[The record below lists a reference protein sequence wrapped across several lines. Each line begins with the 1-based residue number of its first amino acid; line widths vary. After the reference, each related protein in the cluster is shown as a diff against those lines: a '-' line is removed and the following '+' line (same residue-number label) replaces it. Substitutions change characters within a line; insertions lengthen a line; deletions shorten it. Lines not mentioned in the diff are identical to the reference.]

1 MQRNTSEVINMSKIF
16 RSFLAG
22 LMLPCLGAMGTPHKF
37 KSAKFRR
44 ENPEPLKFSAD
55 GKFRILHLTDIHD
68 VEPEMD
74 DDENKEIPESRDKE
88 TINVIEKLVK
98 KTNPDLVVFGGDNI
112 SGYWEE
118 FTYDLVQSTIQKIT
132 APIRERNIP
141 LCVVF
146 GNHDGEEGFHTEFQM
161 MQYMEYPNCRSNLND
176 ADVYGCGNCC
186 VTIKSSDG
194 SKDAFAIWLID
205 SNDYQRNSEGGLS
218 YDCVHDDQIDWYE
231 KRSAE
236 LKAANGGTPLPS
248 VLFQHMPVQQMCDGL
263 KEVTAD
269 DDYTFSR
276 DGKYFKFGH
285 EILEGRIRECPCP
298 PNLENNHRRQLESWK
313 KTGNIVAAFFGHDHV
328 NDFHIKIDGIDLY
341 QTLGAG
347 YFTYGKER
355 GGRLIVLDENNPGNI
370 YTESLEVERITTTE
384 I

>member
-1 MQRNTSEVINMSKIF
+1 MSKIF
-16 RSFLAG
+16 KAFLAG
-22 LMLPCLGAMGTPHKF
+22 LALPCLSAMGTPHKF
-37 KSAKFRR
+37 SSAKFKR
-44 ENPEPLKFSAD
+44 EAPEPLKFGND

-68 VEPEMD
+68 VEPVMD
-74 DDENKEIPESRDKE
+74 DDENREIPESRDKE
-88 TINVIEKLVK
+88 TINVIEKAVER
-98 KTNPDLVVFGGDNI
+98 TNPDLVVFGGDNI

-118 FTYDLVQSTIQKIT
+118 FTYDYVQSTIQKIT

-186 VTIKSSDG
+186 VTIKNSNG
-194 SKDAFAIWLID
+194 EKDAFAVWLID
-205 SNDYQRNSEGGLS
+205 SNDYQRNSEGSLS

-231 KRSAE
+231 KRAEE
-236 LKAANGGTPLPS
+236 LKNANGGNPLPAI
-248 VLFQHMPVQQMCDGL
+248 LFQHIPVQQENDGFA
-263 KEVTAD
+263 EVSAD
-269 DDYTFSR
+269 DDYTFER
-276 DGKYFKFGH
+276 NGRYYKFGH
-285 EILEGRIRECPCP
+285 EIIEGRIRETPCP
-298 PNLENNHRRQLESWK
+298 PNLENNHRRQFESWK
-313 KTGNIVAAFFGHDHV
+313 KTGDIVAAFFGHDHV
-328 NDFHIKIDGIDLY
+328 NDFHINIDGINLY

-355 GGRLIVLDENNPGNI
+355 GGRLIVLDENNPTEI
-370 YTESLEVERITTTE
+370 YTESFEIKRITETE

>member
-1 MQRNTSEVINMSKIF
+1 MSKILK
-16 RSFLAG
+16 SFLAG
-22 LMLPCLGAMGTPHKF
+22 LALPCLAAMGTPHKF
-37 KSAKFRR
+37 KSAKFMR
-44 ENPEPLKFSAD
+44 ENPEPLKFGDD

-68 VEPEMD
+68 VEPIMD
-74 DDENKEIPESRDKE
+74 DDENREIPESRDKE
-88 TINVIEKLVK
+88 TLNVIEKAVER
-98 KTNPDLVVFGGDNI
+98 TNPDLVVFGGDNI

-118 FTYDLVQSTIQKIT
+118 FTYDYVQSTIQKIT
-132 APIRERNIP
+132 EPIRKRNIP

-161 MQYMEYPNCRSNLND
+161 MQYMEYPNCRSSLND

-194 SKDAFAIWLID
+194 KKDAYAIWLID

-231 KRSAE
+231 KRAEE
-236 LKAANGGTPLPS
+236 LKKANGGNPLPAI
-248 VLFQHMPVQQMCDGL
+248 LFQHMPVQQENDGFA
-263 KEVTAD
+263 EVSAD
-269 DDYTFSR
+269 DGYTFER
-276 DGKYFKFGH
+276 DGKYYRFGH
-285 EILEGRIRECPCP
+285 EIIEGRIRETPCP
-298 PNLENNHRRQLESWK
+298 PNLENNHRRQFESWK
-313 KTGNIVAAFFGHDHV
+313 KTGDIIAAFFGHDHV
-328 NDFHIKIDGIDLY
+328 NDFHINIDGINLY

-355 GGRLIVLDENNPGNI
+355 GGRLIVLDENNP
-370 YTESLEVERITTTE
+370 TEIHSESFEIERITDTE

>member
-1 MQRNTSEVINMSKIF
+1 MNKIIK
-16 RSFLAG
+16 SFLAG
-22 LMLPCLGAMGTPHKF
+22 FTLPCLAAMGTPHKF
-37 KSAKFRR
+37 SSAKFRR
-44 ENPEPLKFSAD
+44 EKPEPLKFGND

-68 VEPEMD
+68 VEPVMD
-74 DDENKEIPESRDKE
+74 DDENREIPESRDKE
-88 TINVIEKLVK
+88 TINVIEKAVE

-118 FTYDLVQSTIQKIT
+118 FTYDYVQSTIQKIT
-132 APIRERNIP
+132 EPIRKRNIP

-161 MQYMEYPNCRSNLND
+161 MQYMEYPNCRSTLND

-194 SKDAFAIWLID
+194 KKDAYAIWLID
-205 SNDYQRNSEGGLS
+205 SNDYQYNSEGGLS

-231 KRSAE
+231 KRAE
-236 LKAANGGTPLPS
+236 ELRNANGGKPLPAI
-248 VLFQHMPVQQMCDGL
+248 LFQHIPVQQENDGF
-263 KEVTAD
+263 KEVSAD
-269 DDYTFSR
+269 DDYTFER
-276 DGKYFKFGH
+276 DGKYYKFGH
-285 EILEGRIRECPCP
+285 DIIEGRIRETPCP
-298 PNLENNHRRQLESWK
+298 PNLENNHRRQFESWK
-313 KTGNIVAAFFGHDHV
+313 KTGDIVAAFFGHDHV
-328 NDFHIKIDGIDLY
+328 NDFHINIDGINLY

-355 GGRLIVLDENNPGNI
+355 GGRLIVLDENNPTEI
-370 YTESLEVERITTTE
+370 YSESFEIGRITDAE

>member
-1 MQRNTSEVINMSKIF
+1 MNKIF
-16 RSFLAG
+16 KSFLTG
-22 LMLPCLGAMGTPHKF
+22 LTLPLTFAMGTPHKF

-44 ENPEPLKFSAD
+44 EEPAPLKFGVD
-55 GKFRILHLTDIHD
+55 GKFRILHITDIHD

-74 DDENKEIPESRDKE
+74 DDENREIPESRDKE
-88 TINVIEKLVK
+88 TINVIEKLIE

-118 FTYDLVQSTIQKIT
+118 FTYNYVQSTIKKIT
-132 APIRERNIP
+132 EPITKRNIP

-161 MQYMEYPNCRSNLND
+161 MQYMEYPNCRSNIND

-186 VTIKSSDG
+186 VTIKSSKAD
-194 SKDAFAIWLID
+194 KDAFAIWLID

-218 YDCVHDDQIDWYE
+218 YDCVHADQIAWYE

-236 LKAANGGTPLPS
+236 LKEANGGKPLPAI
-248 VLFQHMPVQQMCDGL
+248 LFQHMPVQQENDGFA
-263 KEVTAD
+263 EVKAD
-269 DDYTFSR
+269 DDYTFER
-276 DGKYFKFGH
+276 DGKYYKFGH
-285 EILEGRIRECPCP
+285 EIIEGRIRETPCP
-298 PNLENNHRRQLESWK
+298 PSLENNHREQFESWK
-313 KTGNIVAAFFGHDHV
+313 KCGNIVAAFFGHDHV
-328 NDFHIKIDGIDLY
+328 NDFHIKIDGISLY

-355 GGRLIVLDENNPGNI
+355 GGRLIVLNENEPNNI
-370 YTESLEVERITTTE
+370 YSESIEIERITTTE